1 MCGLRLPCLSRRL
14 FLALL
19 LLGPVMPWVFAQ
31 ETPSSPSS
39 SESSPTLSPEPTS
52 STSELMRLWNEYD
65 QQFKS
70 SMLTLEQFL
79 DQVEAF
85 GISFESLPGFM
96 THLADSL
103 KASEEARLSE
113 RKIAADALDLAV
125 RKGAD
130 AEKRADFWK
139 YTTFAAS
146 GVALAGWIA
155 FVIAMGL

>member
-1 MCGLRLPCLSRRL
+1 
-14 FLALL
+14 
-19 LLGPVMPWVFAQ
+19 
-31 ETPSSPSS
+31 
-39 SESSPTLSPEPTS
+39 
-52 STSELMRLWNEYD
+52 
-65 QQFKS
+65 
-70 SMLTLEQFL
+70 
-79 DQVEAF
+79 
-85 GISFESLPGFM
+85 M